1 MAITVKEIKE
11 DDISLGRHFAIWSGC
26 DCRFM
31 DYDGLGF
38 SRDSIEDYVKKNPFP
53 EDEYYSEGDMICDFT
68 SADGSV
74 TLRCEKEETADWVA
88 DMINA
93 LL

>member
-11 DDISLGRHFAIWSGC
+11 DDTSLGHRFAIWSGC
-26 DCRFM
+26 ECRFL
-31 DYDGLGF
+31 DYQGLVF
-38 SRDSIEDYVKKNPFP
+38 SRNSIEDYIKKNPFP
-53 EDEYYSEGDMICDFT
+53 KDKHYSAEDMIYDFT
-68 SADGSV
+68 KAEGSV
-74 TLRCEKEETADWVA
+74 TMRCEKEETADWIV

>member
-1 MAITVKEIKE
+1 MATEVREIKE
-11 DDISLGRHFAIWSGC
+11 NDTSLGRHFAVWSGFNC
-26 DCRFM
+26 SFM

-38 SRDSIEDYVKKNPFP
+38 SRDSIEDYIKKNPFP
-53 EDEYYSEGDMICDFT
+53 KDKHYSKKDMICDFT
-68 SADGSV
+68 SAGGSI
-74 TLRCEKEETADWVA
+74 TMRCEKEETADWVV